1 MAFKLKSPFNAY
13 MDDADTSKLRQ
24 AQHSSSYTGPKNMIT
39 ADGVNTKLTQDD
51 KITTVGGDDPFTGY
65 SKDSFKKKNGDD
77 TPVPTDAE
85 MKNTFDQFLFDNK
98 EELDK
103 LEQDIQN
110 RKKPLYPSEKVEKRR
125 TTSMRNPK
133 DQLVDVD
140 KYRKQKEEEEK
151 ALKLQDDSIAKNFS
165 PKSPF
170 MKKKQ
175 LTKTG
180 AGKAHNMSALQYNQE
195 QLMSSLSG
203 ANDQPSQAD
212 LDAMKALLSM
222 QNSEGMSSSPMN
234 MKSYSEQRTRMM
246 ENLNQGIKDLGKGM
260 QGSPMN
266 QNGGPGDLKQG
277 TKVNKDSIYN
287 AIKNSGDKFQK
298 AELFNKYAMQKGI
311 SPNFDSIRKADGY
324 EAESD
329 AMTKF
334 YKNPANVKMMNREQ
348 KKFYSN
354 KDEGSPMNQNGDPP
368 KKIKRIKPV
377 GQNVGEGGSQ
387 GFINA
392 FEGSNQNIGK
402 SLARGTRA
410 EVEKN
415 KKKIKRATKK
425 GSPAKNDVRKMKRAA
440 KKEDKAKMKAKRKE
454 GTLDSSDFANQPY
467 RTLKEKF

>member
-13 MDDADTSKLRQ
+13 MDDADASKLKQ

-39 ADGVNTKLTQDD
+39 ADGVNTQLTQDD
-51 KITTVGGDDPFTGY
+51 KITTVGGDDPFSGY

-103 LEQDIQN
+103 LDQDAKDAQK
-110 RKKPLYPSEKVEKRR
+110 RKQPLYPSQQVQKRT

-140 KYRKQKEEEEK
+140 KYRKQKEEQEK
-151 ALKLQDDSIAKNFS
+151 ALKSQDDLIAENFS
-165 PKSPF
+165 SKSPF

-180 AGKAHNMSALQYNQE
+180 AGKAHNMSALHYNQE

-203 ANDQPSQAD
+203 AGDQPSKED

-246 ENLNQGIKDLGKGM
+246 SNLNEGIKDLGEGM

-266 QNGGPGDLKQG
+266 
-277 TKVNKDSIYN
+277 
-287 AIKNSGDKFQK
+287 
-298 AELFNKYAMQKGI
+298 
-311 SPNFDSIRKADGY
+311 
-324 EAESD
+324 
-329 AMTKF
+329 
-334 YKNPANVKMMNREQ
+334 
-348 KKFYSN
+348 
-354 KDEGSPMNQNGDPP
+354 
-368 KKIKRIKPV
+368 
-377 GQNVGEGGSQ
+377 
-387 GFINA
+387 
-392 FEGSNQNIGK
+392 
-402 SLARGTRA
+402 
-410 EVEKN
+410 
-415 KKKIKRATKK
+415 
-425 GSPAKNDVRKMKRAA
+425 NDVRKMKRAA
-440 KKEDKAKMKAKRKE
+440 KKEDKAKIKAKRKE

-467 RTLKEKF
+467 RTLKGKF

>member
-13 MDDADTSKLRQ
+13 MDDADTSKLKQ

-51 KITTVGGDDPFTGY
+51 KITTVGGDDPFSGY

-222 QNSEGMSSSPMN
+222 QNSEGMSS
-234 MKSYSEQRTRMM
+234 
-246 ENLNQGIKDLGKGM
+246 
-260 QGSPMN
+260 SPMN

-467 RTLKEKF
+467 RTLKGKF